1 MTQQENLFKYILRL
15 GDSAVIHGHRL
26 SEWCSNGPILEEDL
40 ALTNIALDYI
50 GRAQSLLKYAG
61 EIEAKG
67 RTADDLVYKRDER
80 QFYNLLI
87 TELPKGNF
95 AYTMAKQ
102 LILSCYEFYLYT
114 ALSQSKDETLAAIAV
129 KSLKEIRYHLSHAK
143 EWSFRLGKGTDLS
156 NEKLQEAY
164 HELWPFT
171 DELFE
176 MNESDKFLLDQGI
189 SIDLQSLKN
198 QWIELMNSIL
208 KESSISMPTS
218 TYMQTGSGQG
228 IHTEYF
234 GHLLT
239 EMQFL
244 QRAYP
249 DATW

>member
-50 GRAQSLLKYAG
+50 GRAQALLKYAS
-61 EIEAKG
+61 EIEAKD

-95 AYTMAKQ
+95 AFTMAKQ

-164 HELWPFT
+164 QELWPFT

-176 MNESDKFLLDQGI
+176 MNESDKELLDQGI

-198 QWIELMNSIL
+198 QWIELMSSIL
-208 KESSISMPTS
+208 KESSISLPTS